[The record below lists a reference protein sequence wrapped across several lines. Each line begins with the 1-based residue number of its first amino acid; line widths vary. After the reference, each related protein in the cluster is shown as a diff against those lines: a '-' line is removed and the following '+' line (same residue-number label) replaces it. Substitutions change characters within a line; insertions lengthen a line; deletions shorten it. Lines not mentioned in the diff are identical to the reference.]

1 MVPAYRKYLKNQE
14 LPGMAETETDQMKGL
29 PLPSIQKPYSK
40 DAELVDLVN
49 PEQLSLGNMP
59 LIEAIKNRRS
69 RRNFTQES
77 LTLEELSFLLWV
89 TQGVEKLIHNGLV
102 TIRTVP
108 SGGAMHPFETY
119 LLINRV
125 NGVSPGLYRY
135 LALNHKLLK
144 LCSEGADLTSR
155 INEASNG
162 QNFIGESG
170 VVFIWTVRP
179 YRTEY
184 RYGEDSLKDI
194 LISVG
199 HICQNLYLACESIG
213 AGTCAIVAYNQKL
226 LDSFVGVDGEDEI
239 ALYLAPVGRVKQ
251 SELNFRQC

>member
-14 LPGMAETETDQMKGL
+14 LLGLVEAETDQMKGL
-29 PLPSIQKPYSK
+29 PLPPIQKPFSK
-40 DAELVDLVN
+40 DAELVDLVS
-49 PEQLSLGNMP
+49 PEQFSLGNMS
-59 LIEAIKNRRS
+59 LIETIGNRRS

-89 TQGVEKLIHNGLV
+89 TQGVEKLIRNGLV

-119 LLINRV
+119 LLINRA
-125 NGVSPGLYRY
+125 NGISPGLYRY

-144 LCSEGADLTSR
+144 LYSEGVDLPSR

-162 QNFIGESG
+162 QNFIGESA

-179 YRTEY
+179 YRTEW

-199 HICQNLYLACESIG
+199 HVCQNLYLACESIG

-239 ALYLAPVGRVKQ
+239 ALYLAPVGRVK
-251 SELNFRQC
+251 

>member
-14 LPGMAETETDQMKGL
+14 LPGMGEAETDQMKGL
-29 PLPSIQKPYSK
+29 PLPPIQKPYSK

-49 PEQLSLGNMP
+49 PEHFSLGSMP
-59 LIEAIKNRRS
+59 LIEAIRNRRS
-69 RRNFTQES
+69 RRSFTRES
-77 LTLEELSFLLWV
+77 LTLEELSFLLWA
-89 TQGVEKLIHNGLV
+89 TQGVEKLIRNGLV

-119 LLINRV
+119 LLIDRV
-125 NGVSPGLYRY
+125 EGVSPGLYRY

-144 LCSEGADLTSR
+144 LCSEGADLPSR
-155 INEASNG
+155 IGEAANG
-162 QNFIGESG
+162 QSFVGESA
-170 VVFIWTVRP
+170 VVFIWTARP
-179 YRTEY
+179 YRTEW

-213 AGTCAIVAYNQKL
+213 VGTCAIVAYNQKL
-226 LDSFVGVDGEDEI
+226 LDSLVGVDGEDEI
-239 ALYLAPVGRVKQ
+239 ALYLAPVGRVK
-251 SELNFRQC
+251 

>member
-1 MVPAYRKYLKNQE
+1 MVPAYRKYLKNQS
-14 LPGMAETETDQMKGL
+14 LPGMAEIETDQMKGL
-29 PLPSIQKPYSK
+29 PIPPIQKPCPK
-40 DAELVDLVN
+40 DAELVDLIS
-49 PEQLSLGNMP
+49 PEQFSLGNMS
-59 LIEAIKNRRS
+59 LIEAIRNRRS

-77 LTLEELSFLLWV
+77 LTLEELSFLLWA
-89 TQGVEKLIHNGLV
+89 TQGVEQLIHNGLV

-144 LCSEGADLTSR
+144 LPSERADLPSR
-155 INEASNG
+155 ISEAANG
-162 QNFIGESG
+162 QNFIGESA
-170 VVFIWTVRP
+170 VVFVWTVRP

-213 AGTCAIVAYNQKL
+213 VGTNAIIAYNQKL

-239 ALYLAPVGRVKQ
+239 ALYLAPVGRVK
-251 SELNFRQC
+251 

>member
-1 MVPAYRKYLKNQE
+1 VPAYRKYLKNQE

-29 PLPSIQKPYSK
+29 PVPPIQKPYSK
-40 DAELVDLVN
+40 DAELVDLVD
-49 PEQLSLGNMP
+49 PEQFSLGNMP
-59 LIEAIKNRRS
+59 LIEAIRKRRS

-77 LTLEELSFLLWV
+77 LTLEELSFLLWA
-89 TQGVEKLIHNGLV
+89 TQGVEKLIHDGLV

-119 LLINRV
+119 LLVNRV
-125 NGVSPGLYRY
+125 NGVDPSLYRY

-144 LCSEGADLTSR
+144 LKHEGADLSSR
-155 INEASNG
+155 ISEAANS
-162 QNFIGESG
+162 QNFVGESA
-170 VVFIWTVRP
+170 VVFIWAVRP

-213 AGTCAIVAYNQKL
+213 TGTCAIVAYHQAL

-239 ALYLAPVGRVKQ
+239 TLYLAPVGRVK
-251 SELNFRQC
+251 

>member
-1 MVPAYRKYLKNQE
+1 MKPAYRKYLKNQT
-14 LPGMAETETDQMKGL
+14 LPGMSEIETDQMKGL
-29 PLPSIQKPYSK
+29 PVPPVQKPYSK
-40 DAELVDLVN
+40 DAELIDLVN
-49 PEQLSLGNMP
+49 PEKFTLGNMP
-59 LIEAIKNRRS
+59 LIEAIRNRRS

-77 LTLEELSFLLWV
+77 LTLEELSFLLWA
-89 TQGVEKLIHNGLV
+89 TQGVETLIHNGLV

-125 NGVSPGLYRY
+125 NGLDPGLYRY

-144 LCSEGADLTSR
+144 LNSEGLDLPSR
-155 INEASNG
+155 INEAANG
-162 QNFIGESG
+162 QSFIGEG
-170 VVFIWTVRP
+170 AVVFVWTVRP

-199 HICQNLYLACESIG
+199 HICENLYLACESIG
-213 AGTCAIVAYNQKL
+213 AGTCAIVAYDQKL
-226 LDSFVGVDGEDEI
+226 LDGLVGVDGEDEI
-239 ALYLAPVGRVKQ
+239 ALYLAPVGRVK
-251 SELNFRQC
+251 

>member
-1 MVPAYRKYLKNQE
+1 MVPAYRKYLRNQE
-14 LPGMAETETDQMKGL
+14 LPDMVETETDQIKGL
-29 PLPSIQKPYSK
+29 LIPPIQKPFSK
-40 DAELVDLVN
+40 DAELVDLVS
-49 PEQLSLGNMP
+49 PEQFRLGNMP
-59 LIEAIKNRRS
+59 LIEAIRNRRS
-69 RRNFTQES
+69 RRSFTQES

-89 TQGVEKLIHNGLV
+89 TQGVEKLIRDGLL

-135 LALNHKLLK
+135 LTLDHKLLK
-144 LCSEGADLTSR
+144 LYSERADLPSK

-162 QNFIGESG
+162 QNFVGESA
-170 VVFIWTVRP
+170 VVFIWAVRP
-179 YRTEY
+179 YRIEW

-213 AGTCAIVAYNQKL
+213 VGTCAIVAYNQKL

-239 ALYLAPVGRVKQ
+239 TLYLAPVGRVK
-251 SELNFRQC
+251 

>member
-1 MVPAYRKYLKNQE
+1 MSE
-14 LPGMAETETDQMKGL
+14 IETDQMKGL
-29 PLPSIQKPYSK
+29 PVPPIQKPYPK

-49 PEQLSLGNMP
+49 PEQFSLGEMP
-59 LIEAIKNRRS
+59 LKEAIRNRRS

-77 LTLEELSFLLWV
+77 LTLEELSFLLWA

-144 LCSEGADLTSR
+144 LRSDGVDMPSR
-155 INEASNG
+155 INEAANS
-162 QNFIGESG
+162 QNFIGESA
-170 VVFIWTVRP
+170 VVFVWTVRP

-213 AGTCAIVAYNQKL
+213 VGTSAIIAYNQKL

-239 ALYLAPVGRVKQ
+239 ALYLAPVGRVK
-251 SELNFRQC
+251 

>member
-14 LPGMAETETDQMKGL
+14 LPGMVKAETDQMKGL
-29 PLPSIQKPYSK
+29 PPPPIQKPYSK
-40 DAELVDLVN
+40 DSELVDLVS
-49 PEQLSLGNMP
+49 PEQFSLGNMP
-59 LIEAIKNRRS
+59 LIEAVRNRRS

-125 NGVSPGLYRY
+125 NGVDPGLYRY
-135 LALNHKLLK
+135 LALDHKLLK
-144 LCSEGADLTSR
+144 LFSEGVDLPSR

-162 QNFIGESG
+162 QTFVGESA
-170 VVFIWTVRP
+170 VVFVWAVRP
-179 YRTEY
+179 YRTEW

-213 AGTCAIVAYNQKL
+213 AGTCAIVAYNQRL

-239 ALYLAPVGRVKQ
+239 ALYLAPVGRVK
-251 SELNFRQC
+251 

>member
-1 MVPAYRKYLKNQE
+1 MVPVYRKYLKNQV
-14 LPGMAETETDQMKGL
+14 LPGMAGIETDQMKGL
-29 PLPSIQKPYSK
+29 PVPPVQKPYPK
-40 DAELVDLVN
+40 DAELVDLIN
-49 PEQLSLGNMP
+49 PEQFSLGNMP
-59 LIEAIKNRRS
+59 LIEAIRDRQS
-69 RRNFTQES
+69 RRNFTQEP
-77 LTLEELSFLLWV
+77 LTLEELSFLLWA
-89 TQGVEKLIHNGLV
+89 TQGVKKFIHNGLV

-125 NGVSPGLYRY
+125 NGISPGLYRY

-144 LCSEGADLTSR
+144 LCSEGADLPSK
-155 INEASNG
+155 ISEASNG
-162 QNFIGESG
+162 QNFIGESA

-213 AGTCAIVAYNQKL
+213 AGTSAIVAYNQKL
-226 LDSFVGVDGEDEI
+226 LDSLVGVDGEDEI
-239 ALYLAPVGRVKQ
+239 ALYLAPVGRVK
-251 SELNFRQC
+251 

>member
-1 MVPAYRKYLKNQE
+1 MSE
-14 LPGMAETETDQMKGL
+14 IETDQMKGL
-29 PLPSIQKPYSK
+29 PIPPIQKPYPK

-49 PEQLSLGNMP
+49 PEQFSLGKMP
-59 LIEAIKNRRS
+59 LIEAIRNRRS
-69 RRNFTQES
+69 RRNFTEES
-77 LTLEELSFLLWV
+77 LTLEELSFLLWA

-144 LCSEGADLTSR
+144 LRSDGADMPSR

-162 QNFIGESG
+162 QNFIGESA
-170 VVFIWTVRP
+170 VVFVWTVRP

-213 AGTCAIVAYNQKL
+213 VGTSAIVAYNQKL

-239 ALYLAPVGRVKQ
+239 ALYLAPVGRVK
-251 SELNFRQC
+251 

>member
-1 MVPAYRKYLKNQE
+1 MIPAYRKYLKNQE
-14 LPGMAETETDQMKGL
+14 LPGMAETETDQIKGL
-29 PLPSIQKPYSK
+29 PLPPIQKPYSK
-40 DAELVDLVN
+40 DSELVDLVS
-49 PEQLSLGNMP
+49 PEQFGLGNMP
-59 LIEAIKNRRS
+59 LIEAIRNRRS
-69 RRNFTQES
+69 RRNFTQKS
-77 LTLEELSFLLWV
+77 LTLEELSFLLWA

-144 LCSEGADLTSR
+144 LCSETADLPSR

-162 QNFIGESG
+162 QNFVGESA

-213 AGTCAIVAYNQKL
+213 TGTCAIVAYNQKL

-239 ALYLAPVGRVKQ
+239 ALYLAPVGRVK
-251 SELNFRQC
+251 

>member
-1 MVPAYRKYLKNQE
+1 MSE
-14 LPGMAETETDQMKGL
+14 IETDQMKGL
-29 PLPSIQKPYSK
+29 PVPPIQKPYPK

-49 PEQLSLGNMP
+49 PEQFNLGELP
-59 LIEAIKNRRS
+59 LIEAIRNRRS

-77 LTLEELSFLLWV
+77 ITLEELSFLLWA

-144 LCSEGADLTSR
+144 LRSDGVDMPSR
-155 INEASNG
+155 INEAANG
-162 QNFIGESG
+162 QNFIGESA
-170 VVFIWTVRP
+170 VVFVWTVRP

-213 AGTCAIVAYNQKL
+213 VGTSAIIAYNQKL

-239 ALYLAPVGRVKQ
+239 ALYLAPVGRVK
-251 SELNFRQC
+251 

>member
-1 MVPAYRKYLKNQE
+1 
-14 LPGMAETETDQMKGL
+14 MKGL
-29 PLPSIQKPYSK
+29 PIPPIQKPYSK
-40 DAELVDLVN
+40 NAELVDLVSPKQFN
-49 PEQLSLGNMP
+49 LGNMP
-59 LIEAIKNRRS
+59 LIEAIRNRRS

-89 TQGVEKLIHNGLV
+89 TQGVEKLVHNGLV

-125 NGVSPGLYRY
+125 NGISPGLYRY

-144 LCSEGADLTSR
+144 LYSEGTDLPSR

-162 QNFIGESG
+162 QNFIGESA

-184 RYGEDSLKDI
+184 RYGDDSLKDI

-213 AGTCAIVAYNQKL
+213 AGTCAIVAYNQRL
-226 LDSFVGVDGEDEI
+226 LDSLVGVDGEDEI
-239 ALYLAPVGRVKQ
+239 ALYLAPVGRVK
-251 SELNFRQC
+251 

>member
-1 MVPAYRKYLKNQE
+1 
-14 LPGMAETETDQMKGL
+14 MKGL
-29 PLPSIQKPYSK
+29 PVPPIQKPYPK

-49 PEQLSLGNMP
+49 PEQFSLGKMP
-59 LIEAIKNRRS
+59 LIEAIRNRRS

-77 LTLEELSFLLWV
+77 LTLEELSFLLWA

-144 LCSEGADLTSR
+144 LRSDGVDMPSR
-155 INEASNG
+155 INEAANG
-162 QNFIGESG
+162 QNFIGESA
-170 VVFIWTVRP
+170 VVFVWTVRP

-213 AGTCAIVAYNQKL
+213 AGTNAIVAYNQKL

-239 ALYLAPVGRVKQ
+239 ALYLAPVGRVK
-251 SELNFRQC
+251 

>member
-14 LPGMAETETDQMKGL
+14 LPGMVETETDQMKGL
-29 PLPSIQKPYSK
+29 PLPPIQKPFSK

-49 PEQLSLGNMP
+49 PEQFSLGNMP
-59 LIEAIKNRRS
+59 LIEAIRNRRS

-77 LTLEELSFLLWV
+77 LTLEDLSFLLWV
-89 TQGVEKLIHNGLV
+89 TQGVEKLTHNGLV

-125 NGVSPGLYRY
+125 DGVDPGLYRY
-135 LALNHKLLK
+135 LALDHKLLK
-144 LCSEGADLTSR
+144 LFSEGVDLPSR

-162 QNFIGESG
+162 QTFVGESA
-170 VVFIWTVRP
+170 VVFVWAVRP
-179 YRTEY
+179 YRTEW

-226 LDSFVGVDGEDEI
+226 LDSLVGVDGEDEI
-239 ALYLAPVGRVKQ
+239 ALYLAPVGRVK
-251 SELNFRQC
+251 

>member
-1 MVPAYRKYLKNQE
+1 MAPAYRKYLKNQS
-14 LPGMAETETDQMKGL
+14 LPGMSEIETDQMKGL
-29 PLPSIQKPYSK
+29 PVPPIQKPYPK

-49 PEQLSLGNMP
+49 PEQFSLGEMP
-59 LIEAIKNRRS
+59 LIEAIRNRRS

-77 LTLEELSFLLWV
+77 LTLEELSFLLWA

-144 LCSEGADLTSR
+144 LRSDGVDMPSR
-155 INEASNG
+155 INEAANS
-162 QNFIGESG
+162 QNFIGESA
-170 VVFIWTVRP
+170 VVFVWTVRP

-184 RYGEDSLKDI
+184 RYGKIHSKIFL
-194 LISVG
+194 LVS
-199 HICQNLYLACESIG
+199 
-213 AGTCAIVAYNQKL
+213 GTFARTYTLPVNQL
-226 LDSFVGVDGEDEI
+226 E
-239 ALYLAPVGRVKQ
+239 
-251 SELNFRQC
+251 

>member
-29 PLPSIQKPYSK
+29 PPPPIQKPYAK
-40 DAELVDLVN
+40 DAELVDLVS
-49 PEQLSLGNMP
+49 PEQFSLGNMS
-59 LIEAIKNRRS
+59 LIEAIRNRRS

-77 LTLEELSFLLWV
+77 LTLEMLSFLLWV

-108 SGGAMHPFETY
+108 SGGGMHPFETY

-125 NGVSPGLYRY
+125 DGVSPGLYRY

-144 LCSEGADLTSR
+144 LYSERADLPSK

-162 QNFIGESG
+162 QNFIGESA
-170 VVFIWTVRP
+170 VVFIWAVRP
-179 YRTEY
+179 YRTEW

-226 LDSFVGVDGEDEI
+226 LDSLVGVDGEDEI
-239 ALYLAPVGRVKQ
+239 ALYLAPVGRVK
-251 SELNFRQC
+251 

>member
-1 MVPAYRKYLKNQE
+1 MSE
-14 LPGMAETETDQMKGL
+14 IETDQMKGL
-29 PLPSIQKPYSK
+29 PVPPIQKLYPK

-49 PEQLSLGNMP
+49 PEQFILGKMP
-59 LIEAIKNRRS
+59 LIEAIRNRRS
-69 RRNFTQES
+69 RHNFTQES
-77 LTLEELSFLLWV
+77 LTLEELSFLLWA
-89 TQGVEKLIHNGLV
+89 TQGVEKLIHNGLI

-108 SGGAMHPFETY
+108 SGGGMHPFETY
-119 LLINRV
+119 LLISRV

-144 LCSEGADLTSR
+144 LRSDGVDMPSR
-155 INEASNG
+155 ISAAANG
-162 QNFIGESG
+162 QNFIGESA
-170 VVFIWTVRP
+170 VVFVWTVRP

-194 LISVG
+194 LISAG

-213 AGTCAIVAYNQKL
+213 VGTTAIVAYNQKL

-239 ALYLAPVGRVKQ
+239 ALYLAPVGRVK
-251 SELNFRQC
+251 

>member
-14 LPGMAETETDQMKGL
+14 LPGMVETETDQMKGL
-29 PLPSIQKPYSK
+29 PPPPIQKPYSK
-40 DAELVDLVN
+40 DSELVDLVS
-49 PEQLSLGNMP
+49 PEQFSLGNMP
-59 LIEAIKNRRS
+59 LIEAVRNRRS

-125 NGVSPGLYRY
+125 NGVDPGLYRY
-135 LALNHKLLK
+135 LALDHKLLK
-144 LCSEGADLTSR
+144 LFSEGADLPSR

-162 QNFIGESG
+162 QTFVGESA
-170 VVFIWTVRP
+170 VVFVWAVRP
-179 YRTEY
+179 YRTEW

-213 AGTCAIVAYNQKL
+213 AGTCAIVAYNQRL
-226 LDSFVGVDGEDEI
+226 LDSLVGVDGEDEI
-239 ALYLAPVGRVKQ
+239 A
-251 SELNFRQC
+251 

>member
-1 MVPAYRKYLKNQE
+1 
-14 LPGMAETETDQMKGL
+14 MAETDQMKGL
-29 PLPSIQKPYSK
+29 PIPPIQKPYSE

-49 PEQLSLGNMP
+49 PEQFSLGNMP
-59 LIEAIKNRRS
+59 LIEAIRNRRS
-69 RRNFTQES
+69 HRSFTQES
-77 LTLEELSFLLWV
+77 LTLGELSFLLWV
-89 TQGVEKLIHNGLV
+89 TQGMEKLIRNGLV

-108 SGGAMHPFETY
+108 SGGGMHPFETY

-125 NGVSPGLYRY
+125 EGVSPGLYRY

-144 LCSEGADLTSR
+144 LPSEGADLPSR

-162 QNFIGESG
+162 QNFIGESA
-170 VVFIWTVRP
+170 VVFVWTVRP
-179 YRTEY
+179 YRIEW

-199 HICQNLYLACESIG
+199 HICQNLYLACESIR

-226 LDSFVGVDGEDEI
+226 LDSLVGVDGEDEI
-239 ALYLAPVGRVKQ
+239 ALYLAPVGRVK
-251 SELNFRQC
+251 